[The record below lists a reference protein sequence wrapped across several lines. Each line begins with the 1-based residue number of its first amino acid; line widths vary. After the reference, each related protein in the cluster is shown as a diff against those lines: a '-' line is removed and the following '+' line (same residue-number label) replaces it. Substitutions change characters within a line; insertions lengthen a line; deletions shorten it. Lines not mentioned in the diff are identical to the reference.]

1 VSAPLVLNTRPREQA
16 GELSDLL
23 RQAGFEVRAAPAIEI
38 QPAWD
43 PSEFE
48 TARRDLGAGVF
59 DWVVLASQN
68 AGSSLMTELRTTRI
82 VCGAATARALDVTS
96 EFALRRFSASAA
108 LHVLGPMVRP
118 GQHVL
123 VPRAAA
129 GRDELID
136 GLRAMGAR
144 VSAPVAYRTV
154 AVAPATLHQTT
165 ALLRAGEVAATTVC
179 SPSAIE
185 SLLRAIGP
193 GPLAQAALV
202 CLGDTTAE
210 AARRADLRVDA
221 VAHKTTMESL
231 VLAVRSALRMGQ
243 PREQAV

>member
-1 VSAPLVLNTRPREQA
+1 MSAPLVLNTRPREQA
-16 GELSDLL
+16 GELSELL
-23 RQAGFEVRAAPAIEI
+23 RQAGFEPLEAPAIEI
-38 QPAWD
+38 QPAWN

-48 TARRDLGAGVF
+48 SARRDLGAGVF

-68 AGSSLMTELRTTRI
+68 AGSSLQTELRTTRV

-108 LHVLGPMVRP
+108 LHVLAPRVRP

-136 GLRAMGAR
+136 GLRALGAS
-144 VSAPVAYRTV
+144 VSAPVAYRTI
-154 AVAPATLHQTT
+154 AVAPATLDQT
-165 ALLRAGEVAATTVC
+165 AARLRAGEVAATIVC

-202 CLGDTTAE
+202 CLGETTAE
-210 AARRADLRVDA
+210 AARQANLRVDA
-221 VAHKTTMESL
+221 VALKTTMESL
-231 VLAVRSALRMGQ
+231 VLAVRSTLGTGQ
-243 PREQAV
+243 PREQVV